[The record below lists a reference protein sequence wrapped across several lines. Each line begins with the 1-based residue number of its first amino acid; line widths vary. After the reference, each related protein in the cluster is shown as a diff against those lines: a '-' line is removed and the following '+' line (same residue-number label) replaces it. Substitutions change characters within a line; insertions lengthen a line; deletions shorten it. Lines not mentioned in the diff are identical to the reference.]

1 MPRNQKLSGLLKGL
15 AQLLEE
21 EAARNVEFAVQLNLL
36 LNPAQ
41 PNPKSKNSRVRG
53 KPSSAT
59 TPDVLS
65 TLEKL
70 GEEEFR
76 FWLRSFDIGTLKE
89 IVKSNGFDV
98 ARASQKWTDPDKFL
112 NLIVEQ
118 TSARL
123 RRGSGFLPLRT
134 DGNKDEEIK

>member
-21 EAARNVEFAVQLNLL
+21 EAARNVEFSAQLNLL
-36 LNPAQ
+36 LNPVQAS
-41 PNPKSKNSRVRG
+41 PKPKNPRARG
-53 KPSSAT
+53 NQSSAT

-65 TLEKL
+65 TLEEL

-76 FWLRSFDIGTLKE
+76 FWLRTFDIRTLKE

-98 ARASQKWTDPDKFL
+98 ARASHKWTDPDKFL

-134 DGNKDEEIK
+134 DGNKEEEIK